1 MNSTTKAPEVPTAKA
16 PEVPTAK
23 AKAPEVANT
32 FSVKYKPYFIKD
44 FYLEP
49 SYVEILSVL
58 QSMDDLNLLIVGNT
72 CSGKTSLMYAIIRE
86 YYGMTASSTFPEYN
100 IMMINNLK
108 EQGIQY
114 FRTDMKTFC
123 QSKASM
129 PNKKKIIVVDDI
141 DTINEQSQQVFRNY
155 MDKYGKNVMFL
166 TLCSNVQKV
175 NESLQSRLHIL
186 KINQPTKDNLVETME
201 RVIKAENINLSE
213 SAKHYL
219 LSVSNNS
226 IRVLINHLEKIHIL
240 GVSQESGSESL
251 VQSSHT
257 ITASLVQKLCS
268 NISYFQFEKYIQ
280 YLKNA
285 QLKEAINV
293 LNEIYDYG
301 YSVIDILD
309 YLFMFIKMNETLSE
323 EEKYR
328 IIPYLCKYITIFHK
342 MHEDSIELVFFTN
355 NLYKLIGFKSPNNHA
370 IDSC

>member
-1 MNSTTKAPEVPTAKA
+1 MNFVKGE
-16 PEVPTAK
+16 
-23 AKAPEVANT
+23 ANT

-49 SYVEILSVL
+49 SHIEILSVL
-58 QSMDDLNLLIVGNT
+58 KSMDDLNLLIVGNT

-86 YYGMTASSTFPEYN
+86 YYGMNETSQFPEYN

-166 TLCSNVQKV
+166 TLCSNIQKV

-186 KINQPTKDNLVETME
+186 KINQPSKDNLIETME
-201 RVIKAENINLSE
+201 KVLKAENIKLSE
-213 SAKHYL
+213 PAKQYL

-226 IRVLINHLEKIHIL
+226 IRVLINHLEKIYIL
-240 GVSQESGSESL
+240 GQTTEMSVES
-251 VQSSHT
+251 VQR
-257 ITASLVQKLCS
+257 LCS
-268 NISYFQFEKYIQ
+268 NISYFQFEKYIE
-280 YLKNA
+280 YLKTHK
-285 QLKEAINV
+285 LKEAIMV

-309 YLFMFIKMNETLSE
+309 YLFMFIKMNEVLTE
-323 EEKYR
+323 EEKYK

-342 MHEDSIELVFFTN
+342 VHEDSIELVFFTN
-355 NLYKLIGFKSPNNHA
+355 NVYKLLCSH
-370 IDSC
+370 S